1 MSRRN
6 NQTELP
12 VVMESLRGSL
22 PSEVTIRAAFCPFH
36 FSCRLTLQKQMQGAT
51 TSIKQRC
58 LCKKDDANLYYTANI
73 NHLFSVLKSS
83 LCNHCVAKHIH
94 PHQQFA
100 GCRWIITHMNTLQP
114 CAVRLDAFDDVL
126 ESNSVK
132 SRLLQNC
139 NSDRMQGTNTQTPCF
154 VCSVCVAWCRPHA
167 KNKSLQS
174 TWTGGLF
181 KNI

>member
-1 MSRRN
+1 MHSYWQAQRKYFFARHAKDVIVLLRLRGGLHYPRQQNHLTAFSKMSRRN

-22 PSEVTIRAAFCPFH
+22 PSEVTIRAAFFCPFH

-100 GCRWIITHMNTLQP
+100 GCR
-114 CAVRLDAFDDVL
+114 
-126 ESNSVK
+126 
-132 SRLLQNC
+132 
-139 NSDRMQGTNTQTPCF
+139 
-154 VCSVCVAWCRPHA
+154 
-167 KNKSLQS
+167 
-174 TWTGGLF
+174 
-181 KNI
+181 